1 MCIPATLLVL
11 LVNLADGLH
20 IVTSMLFGSLLPI
33 FYTGFVLVGL
43 SEYLAG
49 KSGLFGKRFAM
60 YKQMQRNE
68 ELE

>member
-1 MCIPATLLVL
+1 MVL
-11 LVNLADGLH
+11 FVNLTEGIH

-49 KSGLFGKRFAM
+49 KSGLFDKRFA
-60 YKQMQRNE
+60 
-68 ELE
+68 

>member
-1 MCIPATLLVL
+1 MLI
-11 LVNLADGLH
+11 VNLADGLH

-49 KSGLFGKRFAM
+49 KSGLFSKRFAM